1 MLKDKKEE
9 DNNYKNN
16 MLKDKKKKKT
26 KQKNKILLYQK
37 KIKCSGTCFKN
48 EFGWS
53 FKNTT

>member
-16 MLKDKKKKKT
+16 MLKDKKKKNKT
-26 KQKNKILLYQK
+26 KKQNFIISIKNKMQW
-37 KIKCSGTCFKN
+37 TCFKN